1 MFIFLQEI
9 KNVYIIIK
17 RKKIIIQNKLKKN
30 VELKEAVFN
39 EEKYKVLSEAS
50 AFILPSYSE
59 SFGIAIAEAMFFG
72 LPIITTTK
80 TPWISIQNTNLGWF
94 VNPEKEAL
102 VSALQNLFNSS
113 EYNLARRG
121 NRAKSYI
128 SKKYDLMST
137 SKQMK
142 EEIIS
147 SLQIK
152 KWFLK
157 FININKFIG

>member
-1 MFIFLQEI
+1 MNE
-9 KNVYIIIK
+9 
-17 RKKIIIQNKLKKN
+17 N

-39 EEKYKVLSEAS
+39 EEKCKVLSEAS

-80 TPWISIQNTNLGWF
+80 TPWDAIKKQNLGWF

-102 VSALQNLFNSS
+102 LSALQNLFNSS
-113 EYNLARRG
+113 ENNLIRIG
-121 NRAKSYI
+121 NKAKTYI

-147 SLQIK
+147 SFK
-152 KWFLK
+152 NRK
-157 FININKFIG
+157 